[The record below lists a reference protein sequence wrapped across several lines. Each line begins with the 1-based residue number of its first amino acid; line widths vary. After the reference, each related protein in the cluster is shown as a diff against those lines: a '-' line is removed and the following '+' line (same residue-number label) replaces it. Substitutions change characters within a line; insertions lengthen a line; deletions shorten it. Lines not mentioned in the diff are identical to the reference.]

1 MKIIEST
8 KIKERRIQDLT
19 KVVIEIK
26 DKKDNDKESTVTIK
40 MQGIDKAS
48 DTEKSTTSMIY
59 NTVCESIRNL
69 Q

>member
-1 MKIIEST
+1 M
-8 KIKERRIQDLT
+8 T

>member
-1 MKIIEST
+1 M
-8 KIKERRIQDLT
+8 T

-26 DKKDNDKESTVTIK
+26 DKKDKDSEVSKQSTVTIK